1 MPHKVS
7 NDTPTVVNTGEFIEI
22 TQQPVASDITA
33 TQVRMT
39 SSCNIV
45 CQALGQ
51 VRVVGDTAW
60 IDKNIESSF
69 QYSMHVQTV
78 GSLAPSTDWEYRV
91 IFTGPAGNQLISD
104 IGLASNQVIS
114 NIVTFSTV

>member
-7 NDTPTVVNTGEFIEI
+7 DSASSDNAVTSIAI

-60 IDKNIESSF
+60 IDKNVEGSF
-69 QYSMHVQTV
+69 QYSMHAQTV
-78 GSLAPSTDWEYRV
+78 GSLTPSTDWEYRV
-91 IFTGPAGNQLISD
+91 IFTSPAG
-104 IGLASNQVIS
+104 NQVIS
-114 NIVTFSTV
+114 NAVAFSTV